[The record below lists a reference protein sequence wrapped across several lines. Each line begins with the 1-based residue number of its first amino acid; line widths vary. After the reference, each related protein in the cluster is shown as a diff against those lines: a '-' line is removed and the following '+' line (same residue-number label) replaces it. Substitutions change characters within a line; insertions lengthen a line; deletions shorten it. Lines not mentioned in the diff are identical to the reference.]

1 MRLFIKNT
9 IALLSISAAV
19 CSCSMAFLDG
29 KAGAYV
35 DGSRIL
41 ITGTVS
47 ELESAQP
54 LKDIRITFKAYAAS
68 ESGAVPLI
76 AEETWSKEDGVY
88 AIAAP
93 GHQMPLRCTIIAE
106 DMSSAYEGQMHEI
119 SVTWSGPSYDK
130 KHNSF
135 IVNDCNF
142 QLQKIRGK

>member
-1 MRLFIKNT
+1 MRFFIKTT

-19 CSCSMAFLDG
+19 CSCTMAPFDIDTMVNNAEG
-29 KAGAYV
+29 
-35 DGSRIL
+35 RIL

-47 ELESAQP
+47 ELETAQP
-54 LKDIRITFKAYAAS
+54 LKNIRITFKAYPAG

-76 AEETWSKEDGVY
+76 TDETWSKENGVY
-88 AIAAP
+88 AIAVP
-93 GHQMPLRCTIIAE
+93 GHWMPLRCTIIAE

-119 SVTWSGPSYDK
+119 SVTWSGTSYDK

-142 QLQKIRGK
+142 QLQKVRIK